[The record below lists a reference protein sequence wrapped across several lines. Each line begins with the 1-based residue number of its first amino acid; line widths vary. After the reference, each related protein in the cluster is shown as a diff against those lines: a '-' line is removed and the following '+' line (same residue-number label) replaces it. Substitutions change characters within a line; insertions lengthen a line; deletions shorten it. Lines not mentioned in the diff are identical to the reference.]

1 MIFNIFFYNI
11 FMFDSIW
18 YKSLIKPPFAPPDW
32 LFAPVWGFLYLTIAI
47 SFLIY
52 ITKPA
57 EDKKIGYVYFVIQL
71 VLNLAW
77 SPIFFGLKE
86 IFWAF
91 ILIILMDIF
100 VYLTIRKFYSV
111 SRISGL
117 ILIPYFIWILFA
129 TYLNA
134 GYLFLN

>member
-18 YKSLIKPPFAPPDW
+18 YKSLTKPPFAPPDW
-32 LFAPVWGFLYLTIAI
+32 LFAPVWGFLYLTIAL

-111 SRISGL
+111 SKISGL

>member
-1 MIFNIFFYNI
+1 
-11 FMFDSIW
+11 MFDSSW

>member
-18 YKSLIKPPFAPPDW
+18 YKSLTKPPFAPPDW